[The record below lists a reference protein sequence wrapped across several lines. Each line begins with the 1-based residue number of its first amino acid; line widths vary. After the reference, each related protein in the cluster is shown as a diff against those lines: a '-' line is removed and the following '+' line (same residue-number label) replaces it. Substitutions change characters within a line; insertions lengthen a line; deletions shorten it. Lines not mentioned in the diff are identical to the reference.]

1 MEEVLYAGSI
11 TVGDFPR
18 LIADCGFS
26 STAFAL
32 IARLPERVITRARER
47 HDLVRFTYFDRSIPF
62 TDYTSGRIFDE
73 QAELRW
79 EKQGNSMQVVYLGSK
94 GREQI
99 LLNYGLRESHE
110 LVKLNP
116 TGEKKIFLFGERI
129 APEDAE
135 KMGGTASPGDFAE
148 VRIPRLLHYPVSQDK
163 QRYVRLVVREYCD
176 EQNRVVLFRFQDL
189 KQWSE

>member
-11 TVGDFPR
+11 TVGDFSR
-18 LIADCGFS
+18 LVADCGFS
-26 STAFAL
+26 STAFVL
-32 IARLPERVITRARER
+32 IERLPERVITSTRER
-47 HDLVRFTYFDRSIPF
+47 HDLLRFTYFDRSIPF

-94 GREQI
+94 GREQV
-99 LLNYGLRESHE
+99 LFRYRLKESPE
-110 LVKLNP
+110 LGRLNP
-116 TGEKKIFLFGERI
+116 QGEKKFFLFGERI
-129 APEDAE
+129 APEDVE
-135 KMGGTASPGDFAE
+135 KMGSTASLGDFAE
-148 VRIPRLLHYPVSQDK
+148 VRIPRLLRYPVSQDK

-189 KQWSE
+189 KQWS